1 MLKTHDQDYLADEL
15 QTAFE
20 KLTNQARFVQMIVD
34 KQLVVSN
41 RKKADIVVDLR
52 KHKFRPFPKVKSAKA
67 AGETEPAA
75 EDEDADDAEPDVNG
89 VSLADYDYL
98 LGMPIWSLTKEK
110 IAKLG
115 EQAGEKEKELLVLLE
130 KTPVDLWDVDL
141 DVFLKG
147 WEVCGLQFLLL
158 LFLIY
163 FIQNDC
169 LEFEEKAVKDAKG
182 KKVKKKQAVLRTRKS
197 IGQGRGS
204 DDDDDDFKPVKAPA
218 AAKRKPAA
226 TTETRKASSSK
237 GKEKAKEEEDGEMLP
252 PVKEAAVPKRKAG
265 VQKKTYVVVDD
276 DDEEDDEYGEVTAA
290 AKKKTTQTRDA
301 TKKDVVMKEAPAAK
315 KTAAAPKRVK
325 VPDEDASSEE
335 YVELQKAKGKQPKKM
350 QVLDE
355 EEASSEDYNE
365 PPKAKG
371 KQAKKAQVVESDS
384 DSELEIIERPNKDT
398 KGKRK
403 R

>member
-1 MLKTHDQDYLADEL
+1 
-15 QTAFE
+15 
-20 KLTNQARFVQMIVD
+20 MIVD

-52 KHKFRPFPKVKSAKA
+52 KHKFRPFPKVKGAKA

-237 GKEKAKEEEDGEMLP
+237 GKEKAKEEEDEMLP

-355 EEASSEDYNE
+355 EEASSEEYNE